1 MRGEICRNFAGRTH
15 RRPSFKN
22 NNNVHFRGIPM
33 SNMPTYQAL
42 AEAFAAEGVD
52 HHFTLMGDGNMHWV
66 TAMKDLP
73 GMNTYHARHEHCAC
87 AMAMGY
93 TSATGKV
100 GVASVTCGP
109 GFTQIMTA
117 LTSAARSSVPMV
129 VFAGETPIGAK
140 WYGQIIDQPPL
151 AHACGAHYISAHS
164 PARMYQYVREAFH
177 VARHERKPVVL
188 GIPYDLQ
195 LQPLPNIGDYKPA
208 AQITP
213 VIAPIPPNPE
223 QAAMVADKLAR
234 AKCPIFIAGQGVI
247 WADGRKEVEELA
259 EASGALLS
267 TTLLARGMYDS
278 NPFSLG
284 LAGGFARAIAR
295 EKFREADLVISF
307 GASLTYYTLDGDNL
321 CPQAE
326 MVQVDLNPIGLR
338 HGNQA
343 ADIYMKSDAR
353 LTAAD
358 LLKRIKAIGKT
369 AASVRSPEL
378 AKRIKDE
385 PADATP
391 YPVAPGELDPRD
403 VFATLENVIPRDYDM
418 VSGSGHHSYFHT
430 TMRGGD
436 PEKYHAMR
444 DFGAIGNSISYA
456 IGVAAARKNG
466 RVVLFEGDGSLLM
479 HIQEFEAI
487 RRHGLKFLMII
498 ANDGAYGAEIHKLRA
513 DGIDDS
519 GAIFGRPDFKAIA
532 EGFGLRGATV
542 TDVSQ
547 FKGLME
553 EYEKG
558 DTSMVWD
565 VITSDKVVTPKMVA
579 GTKAG
584 HGVR

>member
-1 MRGEICRNFAGRTH
+1 
-15 RRPSFKN
+15 
-22 NNNVHFRGIPM
+22 M
-33 SNMPTYQAL
+33 SNMTTYQAL

-52 HHFTLMGDGNMHWV
+52 HHFALMGDGNMHWV
-66 TAMKDLP
+66 TAMKDLD
-73 GMNTYHARHEHCAC
+73 GMNTYHARHEHCAA

-93 TSATGKV
+93 YSATGKV

-117 LTSAARSSVPMV
+117 LTSAARSQVPLV
-129 VFAGETPIGAK
+129 IFAGETPIGAK

-164 PARMYQYVREAFH
+164 PQRMYQYVREAFH
-177 VARHERKPVVL
+177 VARHEKKPVVI

-195 LQPLPNIGDYKPA
+195 LQPLPNNIGEYKPA
-208 AQITP
+208 SAITP
-213 VIAPIPPNPE
+213 VVAPVPPNPE
-223 QAAMVADKLAR
+223 QVAMVAEKMAN
-234 AKCPIFIAGQGVI
+234 AKCPIIIAGRGVI

-259 EASGALLS
+259 EVSGALLS
-267 TTLLARGMYDS
+267 NTLLGRGMYDH

-284 LAGGFARAIAR
+284 IAGGFSRAIAR
-295 EKFREADLVISF
+295 EKFREADFVISF
-307 GASLTYYTLDGDNL
+307 GASLTYYTLDGDTL

-343 ADIYMKSDAR
+343 ADIYMMSDAK
-353 LTAAD
+353 LTAIE
-358 LLKRIKAIGKT
+358 LTKQIKAKGKT

-391 YPVAPGELDPRD
+391 YPVAPGELDPRKFFEEMEK
-403 VFATLENVIPRDYDM
+403 VLPKDYDV

-430 TMRGGD
+430 VMRGGD
-436 PEKYHAMR
+436 PTKYHAMR

-479 HIQEFEAI
+479 HIQELEAVK
-487 RRHGLKFLMII
+487 RHGIKLLMVI
-498 ANDGAYGAEIHKLRA
+498 ANDGAYGAEIHKLRH

-519 GAIFGRPDFKAIA
+519 GAIFGRPNFKAIA
-532 EGFGLRGATV
+532 EGFGLRGATIN
-542 TDVSQ
+542 DVSQ
-547 FKGLME
+547 IKGLME

-558 DTSMVWD
+558 DTTMVWD